1 MLKSRRI
8 DQICCV
14 VLAVTL
20 LITVLFMNGGRLGV
34 AALSRSI
41 GYEDR
46 LFDQSRVHTIDIVT
60 DDWEGFL
67 ESCTD
72 EEYILCDLVIDGES
86 LRNVGLRAKG
96 NSSLTSVA
104 GYGSSRY
111 SFKVEIDHYDSTKSY
126 HGLDKFSLNN
136 IIQDNTYM
144 KDYLVYTMMGDMGV
158 ASPLCSFA
166 YITVN
171 GEDWGLYLA
180 VETPEESF
188 LTRNYGSDYGNLY
201 KPDSM
206 DMGGGR
212 GNGKDFV
219 MDDFMEKM
227 EQTENAGQSAAPGGN
242 GFSLDSIRAA
252 LEEQGIDT
260 SALPDELDLE
270 QLGPESL
277 QQLLEDLGDIDLQT
291 LMQALSNS
299 GLFPQREIG
308 GGKGGFD
315 REGFGGMENPGGF
328 GGGSFGQNAD
338 VKLQYIDDD
347 PDSYANIFDSAKTDI
362 TDADKK
368 RLIQS
373 LKSLSE
379 NADMEEVLN
388 VEAVIRYFVVHDFV
402 QNGDS
407 YTGSII
413 HNYYLYEKDGQME
426 MIPWDY
432 NLAFGGFGGGA
443 GFGTGSAGMTSSVNA
458 PIDSPVSSGD
468 MSDRPMVA
476 WIFESEEY
484 TALYHQIY
492 QEFITSWFDSG
503 KLAQV
508 VSDTAALIG
517 PYVEKDPTAF
527 CSYEEFQTGAAAL
540 QEFCRLRAESVQ
552 GQLDG
557 RIPSTEEGQ
566 AADSSMLIDAS
577 DLNASDM
584 GSQGFGGG
592 GRGGQDMDR
601 EQMNF
606 GGFGMKDNG
615 NGGKP
620 EEVDGTGSATAV
632 PDRQPESGG
641 GTDTEAAPPEGQP
654 VKENG
659 GGFQPPQNEQPDGF
673 PQGVSAN
680 QADNSESIWLLG
692 ISAAVLLAGLIF
704 ARFYR
709 HHI

>member
-1 MLKSRRI
+1 MLKSRWI
-8 DQICCV
+8 DRICCI
-14 VLAVTL
+14 VLAVTVI
-20 LITVLFMNGGRLGV
+20 ITLLFMNGGSLGMT
-34 AALSRSI
+34 ALSGSI

-46 LFDQSRVHTIDIVT
+46 LFDRSRVHTIDIVT

-67 ESCTD
+67 ENCTD
-72 EEYILCDLVIDGES
+72 EEYILCDIVIDGES

-104 GYGSSRY
+104 SYGSSRY
-111 SFKVEIDHYDSTKSY
+111 SFKVELDHYDSTKSY

-144 KDYLVYTMMGDMGV
+144 KDFFVYTMMGEMGV

-188 LTRNYGSDYGNLY
+188 LERNYGSDYGNLY

-212 GNGKDFV
+212 GNGKDF
-219 MDDFMEKM
+219 DM
-227 EQTENAGQSAAPGGN
+227 EQFQQQMQESEEENEQGTVKT
-242 GFSLDSIRAA
+242 A
-252 LEEQGIDT
+252 LEQQGFDT
-260 SALPDELDLE
+260 SALPD
-270 QLGPESL
+270 QM
-277 QQLLEDLGDIDLQT
+277 EDMGSMEDFLSALGDIDMAT
-291 LMQALSNS
+291 LMQAMEDG
-299 GLFPQREIG
+299 GLLPDESER
-308 GGKGGFD
+308 GKGGWNMDGENGGD
-315 REGFGGMENPGGF
+315 RGDFGGF
-328 GGGSFGQNAD
+328 GGFGGFGSGSD

-362 TDADKK
+362 TEADKK
-368 RLIQS
+368 RLIAS
-373 LKSLSE
+373 LKKLSE
-379 NADMEEVLN
+379 QEDIEEVVN
-388 VEAVIRYFVVHDFV
+388 VETVIRYFVVHDFV

-413 HNYYLYEKDGQME
+413 HNYYLYEEDGQLE

-443 GFGTGSAGMTSSVNA
+443 GFGTASAGMTSTVNS
-458 PIDSPVSSGD
+458 PIDSPVSGGD

-476 WIFESEEY
+476 WIFGDEEY
-484 TALYHQIY
+484 TELYHQIY
-492 QEFITSWFDSG
+492 QEFITDWFGSG
-503 KLAQV
+503 KLSQLI
-508 VSDTAALIG
+508 DDMAALIS

-527 CSYEEFQTGAAAL
+527 CSYEEFQTGVAAL
-540 QEFCRLRAESVQ
+540 KQFCELRAESVQ

-557 RIPSTEEGQ
+557 TIPSTSEGQ
-566 AADSSMLIDAS
+566 AADSSSLIDAS
-577 DLNASDM
+577 DLNSSDM
-584 GSQGFGGG
+584 GSQSFGGG
-592 GRGGQDMDR
+592 PGGEEMD
-601 EQMNF
+601 F
-606 GGFGMKDNG
+606 GGFGMKENG

-641 GTDTEAAPPEGQP
+641 TGTETAPPEGQP
-654 VKENG
+654 MSETDDS
-659 GGFQPPQNEQPDGF
+659 FQPPDGQQPSRNDQPGGF
-673 PQGVSAN
+673 PEGVATN
-680 QADNSESIWLLG
+680 QAENSESIWLLG

-704 ARFYR
+704 ARLYR